1 MELIL
6 EDLGNHPEFE
16 GVTVQ
21 LDLRGL
27 FLNLDAQ
34 VLDLPYKLRYFKN
47 GIDISEKITKIVPH
61 WDVRNT
67 QLMKVRDENFQ
78 PIPNPD
84 YIEELD
90 DDGNVINTD
99 DAFIR
104 QPAFT
109 YMATVI
115 YSLLGNMVRQY
126 IAEKHADGE
135 FLG

>member
-1 MELIL
+1 MELII
-6 EDLGNHPEFE
+6 EDLGSHPDFE

-90 DDGNVINTD
+90 DDGNVINAD

-109 YMATVI
+109 YMATII
-115 YSLLGNMVRQY
+115 YALLGDMVRQY